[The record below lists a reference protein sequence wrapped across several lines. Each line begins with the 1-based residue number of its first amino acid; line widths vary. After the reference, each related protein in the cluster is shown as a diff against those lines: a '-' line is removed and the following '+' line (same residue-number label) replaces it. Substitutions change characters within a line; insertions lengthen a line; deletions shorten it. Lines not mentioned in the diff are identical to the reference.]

1 MTNAGH
7 ETALHRCL
15 QSELAARCLKCG
27 RRFNHSCVPNA
38 EYGVNEQG
46 HMKVRV
52 IKPVAQGEKAGLP
65 QSFHQKYPRSCHLHS
80 FTLESLEICYGC
92 YGMILNV
99 KTLFCW
105 LQCPPS
111 RQVCFSY
118 LGDSLLSR
126 EPRQPL
132 IFVWTW
138 CLQHVAAASVAAN
151 SQESFVGCPPDF
163 SAVFYLAQ
171 GLL

>member
-65 QSFHQKYPRSCHLHS
+65 QSFHQKRPPLLPSAFFHTRVTRDL
-80 FTLESLEICYGC
+80 L
-92 YGMILNV
+92 
-99 KTLFCW
+99 W
-105 LQCPPS
+105 LLWHDFECE
-111 RQVCFSY
+111 
-118 LGDSLLSR
+118 DSLLLASMSALTPGVLLLPWRFTTVSR
-126 EPRQPL
+126 AEATVDILFGRGAYSMLPLQVLLQTLKSHSLVVPL
-132 IFVWTW
+132 IF
-138 CLQHVAAASVAAN
+138 LRF
-151 SQESFVGCPPDF
+151 SF
-163 SAVFYLAQ
+163 ST
-171 GLL
+171 